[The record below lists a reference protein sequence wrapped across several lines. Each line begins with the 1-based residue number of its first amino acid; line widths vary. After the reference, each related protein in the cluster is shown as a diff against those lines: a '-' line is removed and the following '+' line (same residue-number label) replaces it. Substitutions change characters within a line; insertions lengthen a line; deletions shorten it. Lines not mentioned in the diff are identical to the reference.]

1 MLKELSIQNFAI
13 VEQIHVS
20 FEQGFHVLTGE
31 TGAGKSMIIDALGLL
46 IGGRA
51 SSDFVRHGTHKAV
64 IEASFE
70 LVDHHPA
77 VALLKQWDIDIDEQL
92 LIIRREITASGKS
105 TCRVNGQMITL
116 AMLKQLGYF
125 LIQIHGQHE
134 HTGLLHVEEHLAW
147 LDAFGGEAIV
157 AKRQAYETRYRE
169 YQEISKQLTQL
180 DYDRQEIER
189 RVDMLQFQVE
199 EIAAARLVPGEEMT
213 LQEEER
219 RLAGGEKLLSRV
231 SSAYQLLSAE
241 SGGIAQVRRA
251 VAYLQE
257 VSDLDPAIADAL
269 ETVETASFQLEEA
282 ARDLDFYQDSLDFSP
297 QRLYEVQE
305 RMHLIRQLQ
314 RKYGENIED
323 ILAYLAKAEA
333 ELDRLLHMEEDK
345 EHLYEQQA
353 QLKTELTHLADEL
366 TQMRKQ
372 VAKQLEVKVK
382 EQLEDLM
389 MGATLFH
396 VSFVEN
402 NEINFSKTGC
412 DQVEFQLAP
421 GPGEPLRPLAKIAS
435 GGELSRIMLALK
447 CIFSGREQVHT
458 LIFDEVDT
466 GVSGRAA
473 QAIAEKIATLASDN
487 QILCVTHLPQVA
499 CMADV
504 HFYVSKQISEHK
516 TSSGIYRLDKTGR
529 IGELSRM
536 LGGAE
541 VTARTKQHAAEMLF
555 LANKVKARKEN
566 IAINQ
571 MLKQCE

>member
-1 MLKELSIQNFAI
+1 MLKELSIRNFAI

-51 SSDFVRHGTHKAV
+51 SSDFVRYGATKAV

-70 LVDHHPA
+70 LDEHHPA
-77 VALLKQWDIDIDEQL
+77 VALLKQWDMDIDEDL
-92 LIIRREITASGKS
+92 LLVRREITASGKS

-147 LDAFGGEAIV
+147 LDAFGGEALL
-157 AKRQAYETRYRE
+157 AKRQAYETQFRE
-169 YQEISKQLTQL
+169 YQAICKQLAQL

-189 RVDMLQFQVE
+189 RIDMLQFQVE
-199 EIAAARLVPGEEMT
+199 EISAARLVPGEAET

-241 SGGIAQVRRA
+241 TGGIAQVRRA
-251 VAYLQE
+251 AAYLQE
-257 VSDLDPAIADAL
+257 VSDLDPAIAEAL

-282 ARDLDFYQDSLDFSP
+282 ARDLDFYQDNLDFSP

-314 RKYGENIED
+314 RKYGENVED
-323 ILAYLAKAEA
+323 ILAYLSKAEA

-345 EHLYEQQA
+345 EHLYEQKEKLRLSLIETA
-353 QLKTELTHLADEL
+353 KELT
-366 TQMRKQ
+366 TMRKQ
-372 VAKQLEVKVK
+372 VAKKLEVQVK
-382 EQLEDLM
+382 QQLEDLM

-396 VSFVEN
+396 VSFAATEDEN
-402 NEINFSKTGC
+402 FRPTGC

-447 CIFSGREQVHT
+447 CIFSGREHVHT

-473 QAIAEKIATLASDN
+473 QAIAEKIATLAKEN

-504 HFYVSKQISEHK
+504 HFYVSKQITEQK
-516 TSSGIYRLDKTGR
+516 TSSNIHRLDKTGR

-555 LANKVKARKEN
+555 LANRVKAREEN

-571 MLKQCE
+571 IVNDR